1 MTIKIRKEVLG
12 GHTHLDVFMGPD
24 KDHVAKAGSLVLRN
38 EEVKEFEGAVL
49 SPHKTCSCG
58 KMYSF
63 IDWKELPLVGHQPT
77 ADDDGVPFNLE
88 LKNCLICR
96 STLACV
102 EIK

>member
-1 MTIKIRKEVLG
+1 MIKVKTELLG
-12 GHTHLDVFMGPD
+12 AHEHLDVFVGPD
-24 KDHVAKAGSLVLRN
+24 ADHLAKSGSLVMRDY
-38 EEVKEFEGAVL
+38 EAKEVVHAL
-49 SPHKTCSCG
+49 TSPHKTCSCG

-77 ADDDGVPFNLE
+77 FDDNGVPFNLE
-88 LKNCLICR
+88 LKNCLICS